1 MKDLEI
7 NNNNIEIYAK
17 LMEESFIDDSGI
29 KIQLKGIENRARLLN
44 IQCRCQIEAFS
55 KINGVTTFGNGGGMV
70 LGYFTKDEERLAQY
84 LQDASSYILEN
95 VSTDDL
101 ITMQQNAIEVT
112 EIVQPDWYKKF
123 LNDEEVY
130 ILQVIVVQKSL
141 RGTGVFRKLISPI
154 LKTAEQQSIPVV
166 LQTYEYANIIK
177 YEQFGF
183 KLMEQVTSDKID
195 LVCYNMLK
203 NN

>member
-1 MKDLEI
+1 
-7 NNNNIEIYAK
+7 
-17 LMEESFIDDSGI
+17 
-29 KIQLKGIENRARLLN
+29 
-44 IQCRCQIEAFS
+44 
-55 KINGVTTFGNGGGMV
+55 MV
-70 LGYFTKDEERLAQY
+70 LGYFTKDEEHLAKY

-101 ITMQQNAIEVT
+101 IAMQQNVIEVT
-112 EIVQPDWYKKF
+112 KIVQPDWYKKF
-123 LNDEEVY
+123 LNEKEVY

-154 LKTAEQQSIPVV
+154 LKMAEQQSIPVV

-183 KLMEQVTSDKID
+183 KLME
-195 LVCYNMLK
+195 
-203 NN
+203 